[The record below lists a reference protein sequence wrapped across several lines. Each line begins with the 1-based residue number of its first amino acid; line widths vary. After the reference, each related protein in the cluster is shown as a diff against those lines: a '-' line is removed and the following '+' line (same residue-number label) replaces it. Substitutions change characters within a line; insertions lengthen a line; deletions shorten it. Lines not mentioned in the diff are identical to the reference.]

1 MRRCSDDA
9 VMGFLCIVIGMMA
22 GVLIAL
28 CIHSDAI
35 NEHKFREYKQQNT
48 NSVIEFNEWNR
59 LRSGR

>member
-9 VMGFLCIVIGMMA
+9 VLGFLCIVIGIGI
-22 GVLIAL
+22 GVILTL
-28 CIHSDAI
+28 CEHSDAI

-48 NSVIEFNEWNR
+48 NSVIEFDEWKR